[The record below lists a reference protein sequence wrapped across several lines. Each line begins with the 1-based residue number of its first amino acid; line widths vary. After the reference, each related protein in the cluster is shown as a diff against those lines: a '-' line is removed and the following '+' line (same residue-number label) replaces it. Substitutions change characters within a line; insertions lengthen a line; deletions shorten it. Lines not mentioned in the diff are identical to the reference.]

1 MFRPV
6 CFSVCQWHPGVVE
19 INKRCGRR
27 GKGVSTDPSKTNKT
41 SKVANDGAVTAVK
54 PSDQFSFSSRVSSF
68 PCCPSLPK
76 PTHIILI
83 CLFDLSTPKQ
93 PFRYPIVPLF
103 ARHILVPSTPGD
115 MLPFY
120 QIAGNAVGTTFVY
133 HMLNMALNLFGYRMG
148 DVHSIVFFGFM
159 LMCATNA
166 FRSNPFFDQQ
176 DMEKWSRLTTLF
188 LFGFQKK
195 GLQLF
200 NLVRSKEWLQL
211 CTLCFRLAFMCYSTG
226 NVLGGLRAM

>member
-6 CFSVCQWHPGVVE
+6 CFSACQWHPEVVE
-19 INKRCGRR
+19 INKGCGRR
-27 GKGVSTDPSKTNKT
+27 GKGKSTDPSKTNKT

-120 QIAGNAVGTTFVY
+120 QIAGNDNIRIPHAQHGPELIRLP
-133 HMLNMALNLFGYRMG
+133 HGR
-148 DVHSIVFFGFM
+148 
-159 LMCATNA
+159 
-166 FRSNPFFDQQ
+166 RPFD
-176 DMEKWSRLTTLF
+176 RLLRLHAHVRHQRFPIKSF
-188 LFGFQKK
+188 L
-195 GLQLF
+195 
-200 NLVRSKEWLQL
+200 
-211 CTLCFRLAFMCYSTG
+211 
-226 NVLGGLRAM
+226 